1 MYGGCPLL
9 AHRIAVANR
18 AHAISGVLLNIG
30 KLLCTVA
37 VICAIFTTLANPV
50 AGGLAAAAAVAYL
63 AVTGVS
69 IRDLY
74 RSCEQVI
81 QVKEEGLVTVQSLQ
95 PVLTPITPI
104 AGKINYG
111 KIAKAAEGGKVAV
124 EDAGTSWGTKEGA
137 AGKIADAGVKVAKD
151 SVRVAKDTAKAGVK
165 VAGVLSGQGG
175 EIVGLVTGAAGGLV
189 LGSVAGNVAQTTS
202 LAAAQ
207 TAAEAAQA
215 AAALAAAAKTLA
227 QGSQVAKAA
236 QAVAAQYAQAAQA
249 SVGGGLAG
257 SIVQALGGA
266 DWVASVTG
274 ALGPQGAEILGLL
287 TGAAGGAIVGLAI
300 ALAGAAIAVGVGLA
314 IAVGALLFAGVVA
327 VITCAC
333 CCCRST
339 VEIGPSKVMAQVA
352 TNSGVAKVM
361 VEMDPS
367 AIKDA
372 AKNAK
377 IPVISMKE
385 VVATGSKKDNTEYD
399 VIENYKPQ
407 QVSKIKWLNAPPVGG
422 PTMKLV
428 MAVVAVAVAVTS
440 VVGGSTLGA
449 PVIAVA
455 VVSCVFYASAAG
467 AAYVCRRKASAIK
480 DAVKAGQLAYAPA
493 EIGEIAPDVEPEQST
508 SKPPKQEKCQRY
520 H

>member
-1 MYGGCPLL
+1 MSEVPLNIGNASSL
-9 AHRIAVANR
+9 YFQCSALSFIPICTNSILHIV
-18 AHAISGVLLNIG
+18 SGALLNIG

-37 VICAIFTTLANPV
+37 VICAVVLANPV
-50 AGGLAAAAAVAYL
+50 GIAAVAAVAGAISAVAAVAYL

-74 RSCEQVI
+74 KSWQQVI

-111 KIAKAAEGGKVAV
+111 KIAENAEGTAVGANVAEGGKVAV

-151 SVRVAKDTAKAGVK
+151 TAKVGAKIAKGGV
-165 VAGVLSGQGG
+165 
-175 EIVGLVTGAAGGLV
+175 VTGAVGGLV
-189 LGSVAGNVAQTTS
+189 LGAAAGQVAQTTS

-207 TAAEAAQA
+207 TAAEAAKNAVALAKAAEALAHTGEVGTA
-215 AAALAAAAKTLA
+215 AAAT
-227 QGSQVAKAA
+227 
-236 QAVAAQYAQAAQA
+236 AAQYAQAAQA

-257 SIVQALGGA
+257 LIVKAGGGA
-266 DWVASVTG
+266 QTAGVVASVTG
-274 ALGPQGAEILGLL
+274 ALGGGGGEILGLL
-287 TGAAGGAIVGLAI
+287 TGAAGAGIVSLAVTAVMVLGGAVI
-300 ALAGAAIAVGVGLA
+300 AG
-314 IAVGALLFAGVVA
+314 GALLFAGGVA

-361 VEMDPS
+361 VEVDPS

-372 AKNAK
+372 VKTAK

-428 MAVVAVAVAVTS
+428 MAVVCVAVAVTS
-440 VVGGSTLGA
+440 VVGAAT
-449 PVIAVA
+449 PVIAIA
-455 VVSCVFYASAAG
+455 VVSCAFYASAAG

-480 DAVKAGQLAYAPA
+480 DAVKAA
-493 EIGEIAPDVEPEQST
+493 IGVAVVVEPYF
-508 SKPPKQEKCQRY
+508 KLLRIFP
-520 H
+520 

>member
-1 MYGGCPLL
+1 MAVG
-9 AHRIAVANR
+9 AVA
-18 AHAISGVLLNIG
+18 AVAIS
-30 KLLCTVA
+30 A
-37 VICAIFTTLANPV
+37 V
-50 AGGLAAAAAVAYL
+50 AAVAYL
-63 AVTGVS
+63 AVTGLS

-111 KIAKAAEGGKVAV
+111 KIASAAEGT
-124 EDAGTSWGTKEGA
+124 AG

-175 EIVGLVTGAAGGLV
+175 EILGLVTGAAGGLV
-189 LGSVAGNVAQTTS
+189 LGSVAGNVAQ
-202 LAAAQ
+202 AAAQ
-207 TAAEAAQA
+207 TLEAQA
-215 AAALAAAAKTLA
+215 AAAEAARAAALEVFKEVAKAAAAAKGGQVSVRVTHEVA
-227 QGSQVAKAA
+227 QG
-236 QAVAAQYAQAAQA
+236 
-249 SVGGGLAG
+249 SVGGGWLAG
-257 SIVQALGGA
+257 LIEALGGA
-266 DWVASVTG
+266 GEVASVTG

-287 TGAAGGAIVGLAI
+287 TGAAGGAIVGTAVSLLVGAVV
-300 ALAGAAIAVGVGLA
+300 AAGAVIAGGV
-314 IAVGALLFAGVVA
+314 LLFAGTVA

-339 VEIGPSKVMAQVA
+339 VEIGPSKVVAQVA

-361 VEMDPS
+361 VEVDPS

-385 VVATGSKKDNTEYD
+385 IVVAGSKKDNTEYD

-428 MAVVAVAVAVTS
+428 MAVVCVAVAVTS
-440 VVGGSTLGA
+440 VSTGAAA
-449 PVIAVA
+449 PVIAIA
-455 VVSCVFYASAAG
+455 VVSCAFYASAAA
-467 AAYVCRRKASAIK
+467 AAYVCRRKAGAIK

-508 SKPPKQEKCQRY
+508 SKPPKQEKCQGTTEHR
-520 H
+520 

>member
-1 MYGGCPLL
+1 MSALEVRLLQIGNLNRVLLSHQNRKSVRVPLNIGNASSL
-9 AHRIAVANR
+9 YFQCSALSFIPICTNSILHIV
-18 AHAISGVLLNIG
+18 SGVLLNIG
-30 KLLCTVA
+30 KLLCAVA
-37 VICAIFTTLANPV
+37 VIWAVALAG
-50 AGGLAAAAAVAYL
+50 GGLAIAVAGAISAVAAVAYL

-74 RSCEQVI
+74 RSWKQVI

-111 KIAKAAEGGKVAV
+111 KIASAAEG
-124 EDAGTSWGTKEGA
+124 T

-151 SVRVAKDTAKAGVK
+151 SVRVAKDSAKAGVK

-175 EIVGLVTGAAGGLV
+175 EILGLVTGAAGGLV
-189 LGSVAGNVAQTTS
+189 LGSVAGNVAQ
-202 LAAAQ
+202 AAAQ
-207 TAAEAAQA
+207 TLEAQA
-215 AAALAAAAKTLA
+215 AAAEAARALAAQLATQAAALEAFKAAAREAAAK
-227 QGSQVAKAA
+227 GGQVATGSVRVTVKLPKG
-236 QAVAAQYAQAAQA
+236 

-257 SIVQALGGA
+257 SIVQALGA
-266 DWVASVTG
+266 DWVASVAGT
-274 ALGPQGAEILGLL
+274 LGPQGAEIVGLL
-287 TGAAGGAIVGLAI
+287 TGAVVGASV
-300 ALAGAAIAVGVGLA
+300 ALAAGALV
-314 IAVGALLFAGVVA
+314 AVGALLFAGTVA

-339 VEIGPSKVMAQVA
+339 VEIGPSKVVAQVA

-372 AKNAK
+372 VKTAK

-385 VVATGSKKDNTEYD
+385 IVVAGSKKDNTEYD

-428 MAVVAVAVAVTS
+428 MAVAFAVIAVTT
-440 VVGGSTLGA
+440 VSTA
-449 PVIAVA
+449 APPVIAIA
-455 VVSCVFYASAAG
+455 VVSCAFYASAAG
-467 AAYVCRRKASAIK
+467 AAYVCRRKA
-480 DAVKAGQLAYAPA
+480 VV
-493 EIGEIAPDVEPEQST
+493 VEPYF
-508 SKPPKQEKCQRY
+508 KLLRIFP
-520 H
+520 

>member
-1 MYGGCPLL
+1 MG
-9 AHRIAVANR
+9 AVA
-18 AHAISGVLLNIG
+18 AVAIS
-30 KLLCTVA
+30 A
-37 VICAIFTTLANPV
+37 V
-50 AGGLAAAAAVAYL
+50 AAVAYL

-69 IRDLY
+69 IGDLY
-74 RSCEQVI
+74 KSWQQVI

-137 AGKIADAGVKVAKD
+137 AGKIAKAGVK
-151 SVRVAKDTAKAGVK
+151 VAKDTAKAGAK
-165 VAGVLSGQGG
+165 IAKGGV
-175 EIVGLVTGAAGGLV
+175 VTGAIGGLV
-189 LGSVAGNVAQTTS
+189 LGAAAGNVAQTTS

-207 TAAEAAQA
+207 TAAEAAKA
-215 AAALAAAAKTLA
+215 AAALADAAKTLV
-227 QGSQVAKAA
+227 QGSEVAKAA
-236 QAVAAQYAQAAQA
+236 QTTAA
-249 SVGGGLAG
+249 SVAQIAQSNVAGLTSLVAKVGGGGLAG
-257 SIVQALGGA
+257 LIVGALGA
-266 DWVASVTG
+266 DWVASVAG

-287 TGAAGGAIVGLAI
+287 TGAAGGAIVGGAI
-300 ALAGAAIAVGVGLA
+300 ALTGAALTVAVGAV
-314 IAVGALLFAGVVA
+314 IAVGALLFAGAVA

-339 VEIGPSKVMAQVA
+339 VEIGPSKVVAQVA

-361 VEMDPS
+361 VEVDPS

-385 VVATGSKKDNTEYD
+385 IVVAGSKKDNTEYD

-428 MAVVAVAVAVTS
+428 MAVVCVAVAVTS
-440 VVGGSTLGA
+440 VVGA
-449 PVIAVA
+449 APPVIAIA
-455 VVSCVFYASAAG
+455 VVSCAFYASAAG
-467 AAYVCRRKASAIK
+467 AAYVCRRKAGAIK

-508 SKPPKQEKCQRY
+508 SKPPKQEKCQGTTEHR
-520 H
+520 